1 MADYIDRQAAIASL
15 RKFADD
21 CPGSTEAATAAAMA
35 ISVLSR
41 APGPWVEA
49 KDGLPKAENE
59 VLALC
64 DRNGFQFVCP
74 AIYEDGSVLAQ
85 DSMWNWNELYNY
97 GTYSE
102 EDDDYYVPEGW
113 WENRQFTPDDVY
125 NNPIDCEVTRWMEL
139 PDAPEKINKEM
150 EE

>member
-1 MADYIDRQAAIASL
+1 MADYIDRNAAIGAL

-41 APGPWVEA
+41 VPGPWVEVE
-49 KDGLPKAENE
+49 DGLPKAENE

-74 AIYEDGSVLAQ
+74 AIYEDGTVLAQ
-85 DSMWNWNELYNY
+85 DSMWKWNWNDLYNY

-113 WENRQFTPDDVY
+113 WENRQFTPDNVY

-139 PDAPEKINKEM
+139 PDAPGVE
-150 EE
+150 

>member
-1 MADYIDRQAAIASL
+1 MADYIDRNAAIDAL

-41 APGPWVEA
+41 VPGPWVEVEE
-49 KDGLPKAENE
+49 GRPKAENE

-64 DRNGFQFVCP
+64 DRNGVQFVCP
-74 AIYEDGSVLAQ
+74 AIYEDGTVLAQ
-85 DSMWNWNELYNY
+85 DSMWKWNWNDLYNY

-113 WENRQFTPDDVY
+113 WENRQFTPDNVY

-139 PDAPEKINKEM
+139 PDAPGVE
-150 EE
+150 

>member
-1 MADYIDRQAAIASL
+1 MADYIDRSSAIEAL

-21 CPGSTEAATAAAMA
+21 CPGSTEAATAAATA

-41 APGPWVEA
+41 VPGPWVEV

-74 AIYEDGSVLAQ
+74 AIYEDGTVLEQ
-85 DSMWNWNELYNY
+85 DSMWRWNDLYNY

-102 EDDDYYVPEGW
+102 EDDDCYVPEGW
-113 WENRQFTPDDVY
+113 WENRKFTPDDVY
-125 NNPIDCEVTRWMEL
+125 NNPIDCDVTHWMPL
-139 PDAPEKINKEM
+139 PDAPEVGK
-150 EE
+150 

>member
-1 MADYIDRQAAIASL
+1 MADYIDRNAAIDAL

-41 APGPWVEA
+41 VPGPWVEVE
-49 KDGLPKAENE
+49 DGLPKAENE

-64 DRNGFQFVCP
+64 DRNGVQFVCP
-74 AIYEDGSVLAQ
+74 AIYEDGTVLAQ
-85 DSMWNWNELYNY
+85 DSMWKWNWNDLYNY

-113 WENRQFTPDDVY
+113 WENRQFTPDNVY

-139 PDAPEKINKEM
+139 PDAPGVE
-150 EE
+150 

>member
-1 MADYIDRQAAIASL
+1 MADYIDRNAAIDAL

-41 APGPWVEA
+41 VPGPWVEVE
-49 KDGLPKAENE
+49 DGLPKAENE

-74 AIYEDGSVLAQ
+74 AIYEDGTVLAQ
-85 DSMWNWNELYNY
+85 DSMWKWNWNDLYNY

-113 WENRQFTPDDVY
+113 WENRQFTPDNVY

-139 PDAPEKINKEM
+139 PDAPGVE
-150 EE
+150 

>member
-1 MADYIDRQAAIASL
+1 MADYIDRSAAIEAL
-15 RKFADD
+15 RKLADD
-21 CPGSTEAATAAAMA
+21 CPGSTEAATAAATA

-41 APGPWVEA
+41 VPGPWVEV

-74 AIYEDGSVLAQ
+74 AIYEDGTVLEQ
-85 DSMWNWNELYNY
+85 DSMWRWNDLYNY

-102 EDDDYYVPEGW
+102 EDDDCYVPEGW
-113 WENRQFTPDDVY
+113 WENRKFTPDDVY
-125 NNPIDCEVTRWMEL
+125 NNPIDCDVTHWMPL
-139 PDAPEKINKEM
+139 PDAPEVGK
-150 EE
+150 

>member
-1 MADYIDRQAAIASL
+1 MADYIDRNAAVEAL
-15 RKFADD
+15 RKLAKD
-21 CPGSTEAATAAAMA
+21 CSGSTEAVTAAATA
-35 ISVLSR
+35 IAVLSR
-41 APGPWVEA
+41 VQGPWVSV
-49 KDGLPKAENE
+49 KDGPPKAEAE
-59 VLALC
+59 VLVLC

-74 AIYEDGSVLAQ
+74 AIYEDGTVLEH

-125 NNPIDCEVTRWMEL
+125 NNPIDCEVTHWMEL
-139 PDAPEKINKEM
+139 PDIPYV
-150 EE
+150 